1 MKKLGVLN
9 EKGGDSEGG
18 AAQLPGQARAKA
30 RVLKFNN
37 KIFKY

>member
-9 EKGGDSEGG
+9 EKGGDIEG
-18 AAQLPGQARAKA
+18 AAQLAGQARAKA
-30 RVLKFNN
+30 RALKFNN